1 MTEPSCAHST
11 GDFIPATTHR
21 VGERLSLPYLDGKT
35 GRPGVIGSSLHFTPI
50 FTINDY
56 FEADV

>member
-35 GRPGVIGSSLHFTPI
+35 GRPGVIGSSLHFTAHI
-50 FTINDY
+50 Y
-56 FEADV
+56 HK